1 MTITQIE
8 YFMTVAKCQNISK
21 AAEKL
26 FITQPALSRQIT
38 AMEDELGFQLF
49 FRKSRPISLTPAGKI
64 IYRGLSGFT
73 DKYYDVIDKA
83 QIIASGAGGA
93 LNFGVLPGIDIGDI
107 FPEFL
112 TKIRDQFPE
121 IRVSAHAGSFGELI
135 KGLKSFE
142 YDFIITNDFSVKEDP
157 DIETVLIDEQ
167 PNYLVMSRQHV
178 MAGRDIDSYTLED
191 FKDEVFVVNAPD
203 DLESG
208 DKVLLRCKEAG
219 FTPKSVVAESISQYL
234 LMIET
239 GMAVGVLNG
248 RTTAKHDPNMIF
260 VPVPNIDTNKILLA
274 WNNQCANPSLEN
286 GLKIFKSCLG

>member
-8 YFMTVAKCQNISK
+8 YFMTVAECQNVSK
-21 AAEKL
+21 AAERL

-38 AMEDELGFQLF
+38 AMEDELGIQLF
-49 FRKSRPISLTPAGKI
+49 FRKSRPITLTPAGEL

-112 TKIRDQFPE
+112 LKIREDFPE
-121 IRVSAHAGSFGELI
+121 IRVSAQAGSFGDLM
-135 KGLKSFE
+135 KGLRSFE
-142 YDFIITNDFSVKEDP
+142 YDFIITNDFSIKDDP

-167 PNYLVMSRQHV
+167 PNYLVMSRQHAQ
-178 MAGRDIDSYTLED
+178 AGRDIDSYTLED
-191 FKDEVFVVNAPD
+191 FKDEIFVVNAPN
-203 DLESG
+203 DLETG
-208 DKVLLRCKEAG
+208 DKVLIRCQEAG

-234 LMIET
+234 LLIET

-248 RTTAKHDPNMIF
+248 RTTAKHDPNMIY
-260 VPVPNIDTNKILLA
+260 VPVPNIDTNKTLLV
-274 WNNQCANPSLEN
+274 WDKQCRNPSLKN
-286 GLKIFKSCLG
+286 GLKIFKSCLE